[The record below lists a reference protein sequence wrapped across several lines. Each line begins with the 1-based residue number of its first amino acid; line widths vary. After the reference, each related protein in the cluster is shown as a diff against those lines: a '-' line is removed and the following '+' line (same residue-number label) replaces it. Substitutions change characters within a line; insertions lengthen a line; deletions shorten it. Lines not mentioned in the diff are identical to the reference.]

1 MELSNGVV
9 GSLLILSIVL
19 SIAAIATGAVA
30 IQAQR
35 RVRAT
40 YSRFARGRREDVV
53 TLLGMHIDEVQQLQ
67 RDVRRQ
73 EAYGRQLRAL
83 MRTTLSRVGT
93 VRYDAFDD
101 MGGRLSFSIAL
112 LDEHGD
118 GSVITAMNG
127 RVQTR
132 TYAKPVEGGTSSH
145 NLSEEEVEAIAQAM
159 DSGRQRT
166 AQTIRTATVPEGET
180 IQTVSGDVAPPPDLP
195 ADEPKPGQVDSENP
209 VVEPIAQQPV
219 GRTRQS

>member
-1 MELSNGVV
+1 MELSPGLI
-9 GSLLILSIVL
+9 GGLLVLSIVL
-19 SIAAIATGAVA
+19 SIGAIAAGVLA
-30 IQAQR
+30 IQGER

-53 TLLGMHIDEVQQLQ
+53 TLLEMHMDEVQRLQ
-67 RDVRRQ
+67 QEVRRQ
-73 EAYGRQLRAL
+73 QAYGRQLRAL
-83 MRTTLSRVGT
+83 LARTLSRIGT

-132 TYAKPVEGGTSSH
+132 TYAKPIIGGTSSH

-159 DSGRQRT
+159 ENGQRRI
-166 AQTIRTATVPEGET
+166 AEATRSLPSADEVAAPAAATPVEPV
-180 IQTVSGDVAPPPDLP
+180 QVAPSAEPSAEQATAALP
-195 ADEPKPGQVDSENP
+195 E
-209 VVEPIAQQPV
+209 VEQAEW
-219 GRTRQS
+219 

>member
-1 MELSNGVV
+1 MEFSPGVI
-9 GSLLILSIVL
+9 GGLLILSIVL
-19 SIAAIATGAVA
+19 SIGAIAAGVMAV
-30 IQAQR
+30 QGER
-35 RVRAT
+35 RVKAT

-53 TLLGMHIDEVQQLQ
+53 TLLEMHMDEVQRLQ
-67 RDVRRQ
+67 HEVRRQ
-73 EAYGRQLRAL
+73 QAYGRHLRAV
-83 MRTTLSRVGT
+83 LSRTISRIGT

-132 TYAKPVEGGTSSH
+132 TYAKPVIGGTSPH

-159 DSGRQRT
+159 DSGTERMAEISRQLPDPAET
-166 AQTIRTATVPEGET
+166 AAHQPSA
-180 IQTVSGDVAPPPDLP
+180 DHP
-195 ADEPKPGQVDSENP
+195 AAEVTDADPMAAAEH
-209 VVEPIAQQPV
+209 EPIGQE
-219 GRTRQS
+219 TS

>member
-1 MELSNGVV
+1 MEFSPGVI
-9 GSLLILSIVL
+9 GGLLILSIVL
-19 SIAAIATGAVA
+19 SIGAIAVGVMAV
-30 IQAQR
+30 QGER
-35 RVRAT
+35 RVKAT

-53 TLLGMHIDEVQQLQ
+53 TLLEMHMDEVQRLQ
-67 RDVRRQ
+67 QEVRRQ
-73 EAYGRQLRAL
+73 QAYGKHLRAV
-83 MRTTLSRVGT
+83 LSRTISRIGT

-132 TYAKPVEGGTSSH
+132 TYAKPVVGGTSPH

-159 DSGRQRT
+159 ASGQRRIADISRQLPEPDET
-166 AQTIRTATVPEGET
+166 AQAAPTV
-180 IQTVSGDVAPPPDLP
+180 Q
-195 ADEPKPGQVDSENP
+195 ADAE
-209 VVEPIAQQPV
+209 PV
-219 GRTRQS
+219 GEIAHEQAATEPGSVRQETP